1 MTSSA
6 SFNGGTKAVKS
17 RLSVL
22 LDGIAVVLPD
32 DDREIVGVHLDS
44 RRVSSGDVFIA
55 LQGDT
60 VHGLDYLQSVIEAG
74 AVSVLVD
81 KRDQRCGD
89 HERNLI
95 SDSSAALIEVENLV
109 SQAGVVASRLFG
121 NPSSSLRVVGVT
133 GTDGKT
139 SVCHLLGQALNVNR
153 NNCGVL
159 GTLGWGLG
167 DQLHSTGLTA
177 PDAVVLQSALS
188 QMLND
193 GANTVAMEVSSH
205 SLAQQR
211 VNGIVFDVAVLT
223 NLGRDHLDYHGDMQ
237 SYREAKKVL
246 FHKPQLRAAVINA
259 DDEFGAQLVEQLP
272 GIDIFSYGASQGGGC
287 HICFNNVEHRAD
299 GLSFDLAYDG
309 DSYSVKSR
317 LIGDFN
323 VQNIAATFAVL
334 VALGVSPELA
344 VNSLADLKP
353 VPGRMEATWLANGA
367 VAIVDYAHNPH
378 ALESVLESVTGHCE
392 GKVIVV
398 FGCGGDRDQG
408 KRPMM
413 AAIAEKFS
421 DICIVTDDNP
431 RSESG
436 DAIVEQI
443 LQGFESQH
451 NVTVER
457 DRKSAIKMA
466 ISQSGAGDFI
476 VVAGKGH
483 EDYQLIGNQRLPFS
497 DSAVVS
503 EFAGALA

>member
-1 MTSSA
+1 MTNGA
-6 SFNGGTKAVKS
+6 SFNSGIKTAQS

-32 DDREIVGVHLDS
+32 DDRDIAGVHLNS
-44 RRVSSGDVFIA
+44 RCISSGDVFIA

-60 VHGLDYLQSVIEAG
+60 VHGLDFLQSVIESG
-74 AVSVLVD
+74 AVSVLVE
-81 KRDQRCGD
+81 KRDPRCGD
-89 HERNLI
+89 CERTLL
-95 SDSSAALIEVENLV
+95 SDASVALIEVENLAA
-109 SQAGVVASRLFG
+109 QAGVIASRFFG

-159 GTLGWGLG
+159 GTLGWGFG
-167 DQLHSTGLTA
+167 DKMHSTGLTT
-177 PDAVVLQSALS
+177 PDAVVLQSALA
-188 QMLND
+188 QMLDD
-193 GANTVAMEVSSH
+193 GAGTVAMEVSSH

-223 NLGRDHLDYHGDMQ
+223 NLGRDHLDYHDDMQ
-237 SYREAKKVL
+237 SYREAKKAL
-246 FHKPQLRAAVINA
+246 FHKPQLRAAVINS
-259 DDEFGAQLVEQLP
+259 DDDFGSQLIEQLP
-272 GIDIFSYGASQGGGC
+272 GIDIFSYGASDGVGC
-287 HICFNNVEHRAD
+287 HICFNNVACRSD
-299 GLSFDLAYDG
+299 GLSFDLTYDG
-309 DSYSVKSR
+309 DSYPVNSR

-344 VNSLADLKP
+344 VHSLSDLKS
-353 VPGRMEATWLANGA
+353 VPGRMQATWLANGA

-378 ALESVLESVTGHCE
+378 ALESVLNSVASHCE
-392 GKVIVV
+392 GRLIVV

-413 AAIAEKFS
+413 AAVAEKFA
-421 DICIVTDDNP
+421 DVCIVTDDNP
-431 RSESG
+431 RSEPG
-436 DAIVEQI
+436 DTIVEQI
-443 LQGFESQH
+443 LHGFKSQH

-457 DRKSAIKMA
+457 DRRSAIKLAMDQA
-466 ISQSGAGDFI
+466 GAGDFI

-483 EDYQLIGNQRLPFS
+483 EDYQLIGDQRLPFS
-497 DSAVVS
+497 DSAVVD
-503 EFAGALA
+503 EFAGAMA